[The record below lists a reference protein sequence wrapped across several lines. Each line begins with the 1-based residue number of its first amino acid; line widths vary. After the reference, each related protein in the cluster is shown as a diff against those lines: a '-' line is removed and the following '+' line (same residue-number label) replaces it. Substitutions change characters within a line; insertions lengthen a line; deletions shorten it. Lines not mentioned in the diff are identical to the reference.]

1 MIFNKELYSTPTLKS
16 TKTKCMNTEIVYKI
30 AQKSKQFQRN
40 LRCQTR
46 NNSVKVEND
55 FFGN

>member
-1 MIFNKELYSTPTLKS
+1 
-16 TKTKCMNTEIVYKI
+16 MNTEIVYKI